1 MPEISP
7 TVSDNDAVRS
17 AIGQGRNSY
26 APIQLSRYVTTIANS
41 GTCYN
46 LTLVD
51 KVTDYQGNVLM
62 DNQATVRNTID
73 IDTSIWNSVHT
84 GMRNV
89 IAYETSQ
96 SALINR
102 VNVSVAGKTGTAQES
117 EDKPNHALFIS
128 YAPYESPEI
137 SVTCVIQNGYSSG
150 NAKEVAGFIY
160 AYIYDPEELIDEEMT
175 GDAAV
180 SD

>member
-1 MPEISP
+1 MVYYKLKDDYSEEITPS
-7 TVSDNDAVRS
+7 
-17 AIGQGRNSY
+17 
-26 APIQLSRYVTTIANS
+26 IAFN
-41 GTCYN
+41 
-46 LTLVD
+46 
-51 KVTDYQGNVLM
+51 
-62 DNQATVRNTID
+62 RNTID